1 MTEHTDI
8 WHTLIIGGGAGGLF
22 CAGSFAAP
30 KLLLEHNRRPGEKL
44 SITGGG
50 KCNFGHRSVTAGD
63 YLCSHKH
70 FCKNALA
77 AFGPQ
82 AFAQLLKQ
90 AKIPFDE
97 LPSGQFFARSSPEIT
112 RFLTQRARQQNTTIS
127 CQTQVL
133 GLTREK
139 DLFCVRTSRG
149 NFYARQVVVAAGG
162 LSYPAL
168 GATGLSFQLA
178 QALGLSVTPLRPAL
192 VGLSVPQPLRAACK
206 ALAGNSCPVEV
217 SVGKHTERGQLLFTH
232 EGVSGPAV
240 LQSSLF
246 WNEGEKVQIN
256 FLPQLSWAQFLA
268 QHKNEPTSFS
278 KLLSPHLSAK
288 IIKTLLGPLDVRAA
302 DASKDVLRRVEQTLQ
317 AWQFVPTGT
326 AGYTRAEVTAGGVD
340 VTQINPHTLECK
352 TLPGLFFIGEAL
364 DVTGRVGGYNL
375 HWAWASA
382 FCAAQELAKR

>member
-1 MTEHTDI
+1 MTEHTKI

-22 CAGSFAAP
+22 CAGSFSAP

-50 KCNFGHRSVTAGD
+50 KCNFGHRSVSAGD

-82 AFAQLLKQ
+82 AFARLLRQ
-90 AKIPFDE
+90 AQIPFDE
-97 LPSGQFFARSSPEIT
+97 LPSGQLFARSAPEIT
-112 RFLTQRARQQNTTIS
+112 RFLTRRARQQNTTLL

-178 QALGLSVTPLRPAL
+178 HALGLAVTPLRPAL
-192 VGLSVPQPLRAACK
+192 VGWSVPQPLRAVCK
-206 ALAGNSCPVEV
+206 ALAGNSCPVQI
-217 SVGKHTERGQLLFTH
+217 SVGTHSEKGQLLFTH
-232 EGVSGPAV
+232 GGISGPAV

-246 WNEGEKVQIN
+246 WSEGEKVRIN
-256 FLPQLSWAQFLA
+256 FLPQLPWAAFLA
-268 QHKNEPTSFS
+268 QHKNAPAPFS
-278 KLLSPHLSAK
+278 KLLPPHLSGK
-288 IIKTLLGPLDVRAA
+288 ITKLLLGPLDVRAA
-302 DASKDVLRRVEQTLQ
+302 DASKELLRRVEQTLC
-317 AWQFVPTGT
+317 AWSFVPAGT
-326 AGYTRAEVTAGGVD
+326 AGYTRAEVTSGGVD

-352 TLPGLFFIGEAL
+352 NIPGLFFIGEAL